1 MLKQKLEKLAVA
13 LKSAPY
19 VLVGQPNLRSP
30 GELKGKKIRVTVFR
44 FVIRD
49 FDPLCRS

>member
-1 MLKQKLEKLAVA
+1 MA
-13 LKSAPY
+13 LKSALY
-19 VLVGQPNLRSP
+19 VLVGQLNLRSP
-30 GELKGKKIRVTVFR
+30 GELKGKKIGVTVFR